1 VSRAEKSRR
10 EVDKIRI
17 KITGAVKKPM
27 IANPSY
33 VINGVT
39 IRIRLAAS
47 KSYDGRVSSRITS
60 RRRSVLQYAACYC
73 WVIAAVLNSGE
84 RI

>member
-1 VSRAEKSRR
+1 VSRAEKIRR

-33 VINGVT
+33 VINGV
-39 IRIRLAAS
+39 II
-47 KSYDGRVSSRITS
+47 KI
-60 RRRSVLQYAACYC
+60 
-73 WVIAAVLNSGE
+73 
-84 RI
+84 